1 MSSLN
6 RFFALT
12 LQSLV
17 SVKLD
22 YTQIMIISRKLKEQ
36 SISEYLLYMWQVED
50 LIRANGCDV
59 DKLEQSMVA
68 PYNLPAE
75 QHAEMV
81 EWYAN
86 LVEMMRI
93 EGVQQSGHLQ
103 INKNVIIT
111 LTDLHCRLMH
121 SQKFPFYQAAYYK
134 ALPFIVELRAKGGQ
148 DKSELEN
155 CFDALY
161 GVWMLRLQRKEVS
174 RETVGAVADIVKFV
188 GLLSDYYAKERIGE
202 LDLED

>member
-1 MSSLN
+1 
-6 RFFALT
+6 
-12 LQSLV
+12 
-17 SVKLD
+17 
-22 YTQIMIISRKLKEQ
+22 MIISKKLKEQ

-50 LIRANGCDV
+50 LIRANNCDI
-59 DKLEQSMVA
+59 DKVEQTVVA
-68 PYNLPAE
+68 PYNLPDD
-75 QHAEMV
+75 QRAEMV

-86 LVEMMRI
+86 LVEMMHL
-93 EGVQQSGHLQ
+93 EGVEQSGHLQ

-111 LTDLHCRLMH
+111 LTDLHYRLMH

-148 DKSELEN
+148 DKTELDN
-155 CFDALY
+155 CFEALY

-174 RETVGAVADIVKFV
+174 QDTAGAVADIVKFV
-188 GLLSDYYAKERIGE
+188 GMLSDYYNKERAGE

>member
-1 MSSLN
+1 M
-6 RFFALT
+6 
-12 LQSLV
+12 
-17 SVKLD
+17 
-22 YTQIMIISRKLKEQ
+22 YISRKLKEQ

-59 DKLEQSMVA
+59 DRLEQTVVA
-68 PYNLPAE
+68 AYNLPEEQRAE
-75 QHAEMV
+75 LT

-86 LVEMMRI
+86 LVEMMHL
-93 EGVQQSGHLQ
+93 EGVEQSGHLQ

-111 LTDLHCRLMH
+111 LTDLHFRLMH

-148 DKSELEN
+148 EKSELEN

-161 GVWMLRLQRKEVS
+161 GVWMLRLQRKEVGK
-174 RETVGAVADIVKFV
+174 ETAAAVADIVKFV
-188 GLLSDYYAKERIGE
+188 GLLSDYYNKDRAGE
-202 LDLED
+202 LDLEN